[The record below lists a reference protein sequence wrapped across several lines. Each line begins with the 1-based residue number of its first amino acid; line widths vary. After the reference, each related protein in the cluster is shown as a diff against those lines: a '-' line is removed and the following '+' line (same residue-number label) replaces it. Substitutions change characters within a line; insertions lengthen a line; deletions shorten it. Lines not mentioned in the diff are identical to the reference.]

1 MTLPTPAE
9 AMKADLRRDLVAA
22 MKRGDKAEVAL
33 LRQLVAALDNAEAV
47 PVAEERASAIPLPFG
62 SGATEA
68 RRHHLTE
75 DDIRALLRWEMDERT
90 AAAAEFARLGVEA
103 RATALAA
110 EVELIGR
117 YVRS

>member
-1 MTLPTPAE
+1 MTLSTPAE
-9 AMKADLRRDLVAA
+9 AMKAELRRDLVAA

-47 PVAEERASAIPLPFG
+47 PTTGSGAVPLPFG
-62 SGATEA
+62 EGTAEA
-68 RRHHLTE
+68 KRHHLTE
-75 DDIRALLRWEMDERT
+75 EDIQALIRWEMDERT
-90 AAAAEFARLGVEA
+90 AAAAEFTRLDIEA
-103 RATALAA
+103 RAAALTA